1 MNSSL
6 ESWSLEKVFV
16 LSYFIYRSKIF
27 FFEKE
32 ILRERNLQGSLTDP
46 RKKINIL
53 LIYTIESSIFLLIN
67 FIIFKI
73 PFQAPI

>member
-1 MNSSL
+1 MNSL

>member
-1 MNSSL
+1 MNSL

-16 LSYFIYRSKIF
+16 LSYFIYSSKIF